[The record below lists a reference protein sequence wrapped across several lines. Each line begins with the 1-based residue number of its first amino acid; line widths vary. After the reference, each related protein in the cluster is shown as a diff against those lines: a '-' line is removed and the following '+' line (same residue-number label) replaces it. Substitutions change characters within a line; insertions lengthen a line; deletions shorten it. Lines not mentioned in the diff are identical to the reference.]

1 MKIEALRSFSGLITM
16 AAGEVRE
23 CDDDFIVND
32 LLQAGYVKEVK
43 ANPAKSQTK
52 GLSKNGEPS
61 EKTAH
66 KKVVKKDESK

>member
-23 CDDDFIVND
+23 YNDDFVVND

-43 ANPAKSQTK
+43 PSKTQAG
-52 GLSKNGEPS
+52 GLSEDGEPS
-61 EKTAH
+61 KKTAR
-66 KKVVKKDESK
+66 KKSGEEG